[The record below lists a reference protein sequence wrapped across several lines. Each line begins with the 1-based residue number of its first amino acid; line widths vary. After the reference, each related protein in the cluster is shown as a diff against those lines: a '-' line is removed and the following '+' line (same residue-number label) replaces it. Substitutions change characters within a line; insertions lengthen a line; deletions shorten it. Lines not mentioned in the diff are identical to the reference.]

1 MGKPAKIIAGLVVLA
16 LGYSLGSCG
25 NDVETVTKTETKIIR
40 IPEVVTHVEYKDKY
54 APMPEACYTA
64 VEVLP
69 SISRGDAIQTAA
81 VGEILLALQDMG
93 RAAAMNDVHEV
104 NRLTEIVREEGYK
117 INTSVLDRNQA
128 MSTFNSYLKQC
139 EAAMPPK
146 E

>member
-1 MGKPAKIIAGLVVLA
+1 MSKPARIIAGLVVLA

-40 IPEVVTHVEYKDKY
+40 VPEVVTHVEYKDK
-54 APMPEACYTA
+54 AVPLPEACYTA
-64 VEVLP
+64 AEVLP
-69 SISRGDAIQTAA
+69 RISEGDATQTAA

-104 NRLTEIVREEGYK
+104 NRLTEVVREEGYK
-117 INTSVLDRNQA
+117 LNTSVLDRNQA